1 MQGCAVVTAPGFGY
15 ADAGQRTSVP
25 LGQYVTADPDN
36 PPQGVIVPITRE
48 LVRAQQLARP
58 REVSADI
65 SALFGKAQ
73 PYTIGPGDVVGIVV
87 YDHPDLLPSAGAVIS
102 QSIDPTGISAAPG
115 FIVSAEGEISFPYI
129 GRITVAGLTELGAG
143 DLLAK
148 GLSKYIRN
156 PQVTFR
162 IQSFRSRRA
171 YVEGEVRTPGMQ
183 IFTDVPM
190 TLPQAISRAGGITAT
205 GDRAMVQLTRGSTS
219 TNIDLVRLDELGI
232 NPSRIMLL
240 SDDLVTVRSRDES
253 KVYVIG
259 EVTRPSALLMHNGRL
274 SLNEALGEAGG
285 PDALSANTAQI
296 YVVRNNAQGGT
307 ALFHLNAKEPAA
319 LALADSFALKPRDVV
334 YIDPVPLVQWNRII
348 SLVLPSAQIVN
359 LGNGIVTR

>member
-115 FIVSAEGEISFPYI
+115 FIVSAEGKSAFP
-129 GRITVAGLTELGAG
+129 TSAG
-143 DLLAK
+143 
-148 GLSKYIRN
+148 
-156 PQVTFR
+156 
-162 IQSFRSRRA
+162 SRW
-171 YVEGEVRTPGMQ
+171 
-183 IFTDVPM
+183 
-190 TLPQAISRAGGITAT
+190 
-205 GDRAMVQLTRGSTS
+205 
-219 TNIDLVRLDELGI
+219 
-232 NPSRIMLL
+232 
-240 SDDLVTVRSRDES
+240 RD
-253 KVYVIG
+253 
-259 EVTRPSALLMHNGRL
+259 
-274 SLNEALGEAGG
+274 
-285 PDALSANTAQI
+285 
-296 YVVRNNAQGGT
+296 
-307 ALFHLNAKEPAA
+307 
-319 LALADSFALKPRDVV
+319 
-334 YIDPVPLVQWNRII
+334 
-348 SLVLPSAQIVN
+348 
-359 LGNGIVTR
+359 